1 MNEQLDLAIFGL
13 LILAICD
20 RGFKPMGEEKKVV
33 ALSGVCFWLTQVA
46 MG

>member
-1 MNEQLDLAIFGL
+1 MNERLDLAIFGL

-20 RGFKPMGEEKKVV
+20 RGFKPMGEEKVV